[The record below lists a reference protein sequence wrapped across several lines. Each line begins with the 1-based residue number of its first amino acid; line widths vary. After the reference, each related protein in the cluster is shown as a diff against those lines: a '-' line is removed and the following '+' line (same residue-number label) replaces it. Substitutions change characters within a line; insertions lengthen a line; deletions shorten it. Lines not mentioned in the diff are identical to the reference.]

1 MSAVQVPPDALRHA
15 QARATRMEIETWGP
29 AIAVIGLTVW
39 AAGLFVSIELC
50 VGLLTALGFGLAV
63 LGLWRPALGLLGVA
77 LLCTLDPLM
86 NSYVFT
92 GGLLRWNT
100 FNYWLLFVLVLFF
113 GVLLRLQNRHVVL
126 LECWL
131 GLLGIEL
138 LISAD
143 YLTGMQDLFGA
154 FAALGLLVYFARGG
168 QQPGAWFW
176 LAVISSTVA
185 AGGSLSYFLRAG
197 ATDLINPNAVAFMP
211 ITGLFACC
219 MGLPFAARYRMGQP
233 LLAALAGLNFVMVV
247 LTASRGSMITSSVCL
262 VYLLIS
268 MRGIGRKVVV
278 LGLVAIIGIVAL
290 SQFTDLRTYAF
301 HRLNL
306 FVDPNVNLTDA
317 TSGRADLAK
326 AGLHM
331 FEQNPLGRGT
341 GGFATAW
348 SQLSYRDSESGWG
361 VGHLKAAHS
370 GWIKILVE
378 NGLPGALLYG
388 LFLLGF
394 AVSGWRSGSRELVL
408 LGCLATIVL
417 SLAFL
422 TTEYQSKGVWFIA
435 AGVMTLL
442 RSRRPAAQTTPVA
455 SGPPGRTLAVRS

>member
-1 MSAVQVPPDALRHA
+1 MSAVRVSPGSVARDHA
-15 QARATRMEIETWGP
+15 HATRMEIETWGP
-29 AIAVIGLTVW
+29 AIAIIGLAVW
-39 AAGLFVSIELC
+39 AAGVVLSIELC
-50 VGLLTALGFGLAV
+50 VSLLTVLGFGLAIV
-63 LGLWRPALGLLGVA
+63 GLWRPALGLLGIA

-100 FNYWLLFVLVLFF
+100 FNYWLLLVLALFPW
-113 GVLLRLQNRHVVL
+113 VLLRLQNGQLAL

-154 FAALGLLVYFARGG
+154 FAALGLLVYFARGAE
-168 QQPGAWFW
+168 QPGVWFW
-176 LAVISSTVA
+176 MAVISSTIA
-185 AGGSLSYFLRAG
+185 AGGSVSYFLHAS
-197 ATDLINPNAVAFMP
+197 AADLINPNAVAFMP
-211 ITGLFACC
+211 VTGLFACC
-219 MGLPFAARYRMGQP
+219 MGLAFATRYRMGQP
-233 LLAALAGLNFVMVV
+233 LLSALAGVNMVMVV
-247 LTASRGSMITSSVCL
+247 LTASRGSMVTGSACVA
-262 VYLLIS
+262 YLLVSI
-268 MRGIGRKVVV
+268 RGIGRKAVVTGLVV
-278 LGLVAIIGIVAL
+278 LIGIVAL

-306 FVDPNVNLTDA
+306 LVDPNVALTDK

-326 AGLHM
+326 AGVRM
-331 FEQNPLGRGT
+331 FEQNPLGLGT

-348 SQLSYRDSESGWG
+348 SHLSYRDSQSGWG
-361 VGHLKAAHS
+361 IGHLKAAHS

-378 NGLPGALLYG
+378 NGLPGVLLYG
-388 LFLLGF
+388 LFLLWF
-394 AVSGWRSGSRELVL
+394 TVVGWRSGSRDLLL
-408 LGCLATIVL
+408 LGGLATLVL

-442 RSRRPAAQTTPVA
+442 RSRQTTARPRPIA
-455 SGPPGRTLAVRS
+455 AGPPGRSLAVRS

>member
-1 MSAVQVPPDALRHA
+1 MSAVQASADAVRHA
-15 QARATRMEIETWGP
+15 QANATRLEIETWGP
-29 AIAVIGLTVW
+29 AIALIGVAVW
-39 AAGLFVSIELC
+39 AAGVIVNIELC
-50 VGLLTALGFGLAV
+50 VALLTALGFGLAII
-63 LGLWRPALGLLGVA
+63 GLWRPALGLLGVA

-100 FNYWLLFVLVLFF
+100 FNYWLLLVLALFPW
-113 GVLLRLQNRHVVL
+113 VLLRLQTGQLVL

-168 QQPGAWFW
+168 EQPGVWFW
-176 LAVISSTVA
+176 LAVISSSIA
-185 AGGSLSYFLRAG
+185 AGGSLSYFLHAD
-197 ATDLINPNAVAFMP
+197 ASDLINPNAVAFMP

-233 LLAALAGLNFVMVV
+233 LLAGLAGFNMVMVV
-247 LTASRGSMITSSVCL
+247 LTASRGSMVTGSACL
-262 VYLLIS
+262 AYLLLSI
-268 MRGIGRKVVV
+268 RGAGRKAAVIS
-278 LGLVAIIGIVAL
+278 LVALIAIVAL

-306 FVDPNVNLTDA
+306 LMDPNVNVTDA

-326 AGLHM
+326 AGIRM

-361 VGHLKAAHS
+361 IGHLKAAHS

-394 AVSGWRSGSRELVL
+394 AVTGWRSGSRDLLL
-408 LGCLATIVL
+408 LGGLATIVL

-442 RSRRPAAQTTPVA
+442 RSRQAAARTRLVA
-455 SGPPGRTLAVRS
+455 AEQRGRSLAVRS